1 MPLNTDQKRFLA
13 AALMELE
20 EHLLQFERWL
30 QADETV
36 TIFRRV
42 PNPFPSEQRAR
53 LKGLIAAVKE
63 RLRIMRD
70 TFSLPTETVSLPW
83 SLSVTLLHLATTL
96 EECDPQRLKAFSAI
110 DEGTAETLTRQL
122 NELTQYLAA
131 LHRLT
136 QPAAIKD
143 SGQS

>member
-63 RLRIMRD
+63 RLRI
-70 TFSLPTETVSLPW
+70 
-83 SLSVTLLHLATTL
+83 
-96 EECDPQRLKAFSAI
+96 
-110 DEGTAETLTRQL
+110 
-122 NELTQYLAA
+122 
-131 LHRLT
+131 
-136 QPAAIKD
+136 
-143 SGQS
+143 